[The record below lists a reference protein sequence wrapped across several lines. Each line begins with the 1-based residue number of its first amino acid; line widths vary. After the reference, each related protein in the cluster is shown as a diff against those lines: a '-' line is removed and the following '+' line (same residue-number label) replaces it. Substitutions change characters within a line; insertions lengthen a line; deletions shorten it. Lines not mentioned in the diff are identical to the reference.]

1 MSTST
6 STRERPQFKLVP
18 QFELLQLKFPA
29 PLQVVR
35 RAAWQGHGAILPLL
49 HATDPVRPKNT
60 CLNLQVLWLKALAG
74 TRGETDD
81 YLSYCLLPKKSRWLI
96 SRPLCWLYPP
106 WHHDTVARRTLF
118 IERQIADILKES
130 AEPARSLHFV
140 TLGAGFDTRPLRIG
154 VVEKPIRRCAT
165 YDERLSWA
173 EVDLPEVMEEKR
185 LLVQRL
191 TRRRPWLAR
200 CVPRA
205 YPGDLSIARG
215 RKVVRRAART
225 AAVPTGM
232 GDGPIFVVEALLM
245 YLPES
250 SAMELLR
257 VCGSIRGARIVFAD
271 RLPCGVE
278 SRAEAKELLE
288 RLGWTLIT
296 WKINA
301 KVDRAH
307 DRMRKEGRRKDVVV
321 VDPDD
326 ARALAACGARVSSA
340 RHMGVARASASASG
354 SRRGL

>member
-1 MSTST
+1 MSTS
-6 STRERPQFKLVP
+6 STTERPQLKLVP
-18 QFELLQLKFPA
+18 HFELPQLKFPA
-29 PLQVVR
+29 PLQALR
-35 RAAWQGHGAILPLL
+35 RAAWKGHGAILPLL

-60 CLNLQVLWLKALAG
+60 CLNLHILWLKALAG

-81 YLSYCLLPKKSRWLI
+81 HLSYRLLPKKSRWLI
-96 SRPLCWLYPP
+96 SRPFCWLYPP

-118 IERQIADILKES
+118 IEQEIANIVKAS
-130 AEPARSLHFV
+130 AVPARSLHFV

-154 VVEKPIRRCAT
+154 VVENPIRRRAT

-173 EVDLPEVMEEKR
+173 EIDQPEVTEEKR
-185 LLVQRL
+185 RLVQRL

-205 YPGDLSIARG
+205 YSGDLSTARG
-215 RKVVRRAART
+215 RRVVRRAART
-225 AAVPTGM
+225 ASGPMGQ

-278 SRAEAKELLE
+278 NRAEAKELLE

-296 WKINA
+296 WQINA
-301 KVDRAH
+301 KQV
-307 DRMRKEGRRKDVVV
+307 RRKDTRTDGHQRGVV
-321 VDPDD
+321 VDDSGD
-326 ARALAACGARVSSA
+326 ARALAASGALVSSA
-340 RHMGVARASASASG
+340 RHMGVAHVSASG
-354 SRRGL
+354 LPRA